1 MQGDVSQGE
10 DIIKL
15 QLAMN
20 MQPADVVLSDV
31 SPELSGDRV
40 YDWHQVSKLNMFVMA
55 AAFRL
60 LRPAGSLLI
69 KTFQSGEEQELYKF
83 AQTFFKEVYRV
94 KPNASRK
101 RSPELYFLGIRRL
114 RRQRLHADR
123 LL

>member
-1 MQGDVSQGE
+1 
-10 DIIKL
+10 
-15 QLAMN
+15 
-20 MQPADVVLSDV
+20 
-31 SPELSGDRV
+31 
-40 YDWHQVSKLNMFVMA
+40 MFVMA

-114 RRQRLHADR
+114 RRQRLHADG